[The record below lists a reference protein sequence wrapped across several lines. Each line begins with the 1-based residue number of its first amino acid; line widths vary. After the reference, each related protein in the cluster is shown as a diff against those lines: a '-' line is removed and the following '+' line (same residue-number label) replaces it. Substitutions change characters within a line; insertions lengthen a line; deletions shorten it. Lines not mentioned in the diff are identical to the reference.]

1 MKVKVDLS
9 LIEPRT
15 LFLAIIFSLIWGF
28 KTQLD
33 PVLPMILCDL
43 YGYSLAEAGLA
54 KFLLNGVWCIFIVLL
69 FAAFFYV
76 CNQNFVAKIGST
88 IISAVIGNVIGFWI
102 GYLATGICLRH
113 LIPQLEFNPFASVS
127 VSLTW
132 EVGELLF
139 YEFAA
144 IASAFLVR
152 EWNKKLEQA
161 SFKTEDMKR
170 PGAVLVASVIYI
182 ILGVTSLILAFI
194 FLAFSHLISELV
206 AKLKVFIVSALLING
221 VAGLIVGNGI
231 YNGKRWGWLFAFLS
245 SAAGVFTSISSLIA
259 YLTGGFAELLM
270 LIAPLIALLLDLI
283 ILACLLPATTR
294 KYFRFINPEIDQNQ

>member
-33 PVLPMILCDL
+33 PVLPMILYDL

-54 KFLLNGVWCIFIVLL
+54 KFLLNGVWCIFVVLL
-69 FAAFFYV
+69 FAAFFYA

-127 VSLTW
+127 FSLTW

-144 IASAFLVR
+144 IASAFLVK
-152 EWNKKLEQA
+152 EWNRKLEKVGLLA
-161 SFKTEDMKR
+161 EDVKR
-170 PGAVLVASVIYI
+170 PGKVLVVFILYVIV
-182 ILGVTSLILAFI
+182 GVASLILAV
-194 FLAFSHLISELV
+194 FSVFGNLISEFM
-206 AKLKVFIVSALLING
+206 AKLKIFIVFAFLIDG
-221 VAGLIVGNGI
+221 VAGLAVGYGL
-231 YNGKRWGWLFAFLS
+231 YNGKRWGWLFAFIS
-245 SAAGVFTSISSLIA
+245 SITGVFTSVNSLIA
-259 YLTGGFAELLM
+259 YLTSGFVELFT
-270 LIAPLIALLLDLI
+270 LIAFLVALLLNLI
-283 ILACLLPATTR
+283 ILACLLPADTR
-294 KYFRFINPEIDQNQ
+294 KYFRFINFEGDQNQ